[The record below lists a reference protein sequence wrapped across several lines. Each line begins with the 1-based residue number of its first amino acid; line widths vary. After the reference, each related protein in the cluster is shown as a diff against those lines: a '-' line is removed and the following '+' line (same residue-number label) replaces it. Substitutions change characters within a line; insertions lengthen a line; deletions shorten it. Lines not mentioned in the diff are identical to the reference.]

1 MPKKKQTKDPLW
13 LILAVI
19 LLMITIFLLSERVRF
34 GLLIALAFGFCLL
47 MYFRNPFASK
57 K

>member
-13 LILAVI
+13 LILAVG
-19 LLMITIFLLSERVRF
+19 LLLLTIFLLSERVRF